1 MLQFSLCQV
10 WQQTSWSRLLILAV
24 SVVLLADASNCY
36 GQTPGCTDPVATN
49 YDAGATIND
58 GSCQYSTA
66 VLSLQFSQVLDSS
79 LLEISGL
86 IKDGQHLIANRDEW
100 DNRLFG
106 LDTIT
111 GAIQSTYACTGASNY
126 NWEEIAQDSQY
137 IYVGDF
143 GNNINGNR
151 TDLRIYRIDK
161 SILTGA
167 SPTADTIGFAY
178 STQTNF
184 DPTGFN
190 NTDFDCEAFLVG
202 TDSIYLF
209 TKRWVS
215 DGTAV
220 YALPK
225 TPGTHLAV
233 PLDSFN
239 TQGYITGATQVAG
252 KNAVVLCGYTNLFQP
267 FIYLLY
273 DFTGH
278 HFFGGNKRR
287 INMSLPF
294 HQIEGV
300 ATENGRLLYLINEG
314 FSSGFIN
321 TSQKLH
327 RADLTGYW
335 SHYLNPSTTSL
346 PERSDELNTWHPN
359 PVPQGGSIRVPED
372 CIGKNFQLSDTSG
385 KIIATGRLNGTLSLK
400 DIPPGLL
407 MLSVDGGKTMRI
419 VIR

>member
-1 MLQFSLCQV
+1 MINFPLRGTHRVSTKPIHWVFAFAA
-10 WQQTSWSRLLILAV
+10 ILTG
-24 SVVLLADASNCY
+24 NTNEGR
-36 GQTPGCTDPVATN
+36 GQTPGCTDPVAAN
-49 YDAGATIND
+49 YNSSATLND
-58 GSCQYSTA
+58 GSCQYNTT
-66 VLSLQFSQVLDSS
+66 VLSLQFSQILDSS
-79 LLEISGL
+79 LLEVSGL
-86 IKDGQHLIANRDEW
+86 IKDGTHLIAHRDQG

-106 LDTIT
+106 LDSLT
-111 GAIQSTYACTGASNY
+111 GAVQSTYTCTGTSNY

-184 DPTGFN
+184 DPTGLN

-215 DGTAV
+215 GGTAV

-321 TSQKLH
+321 TNQKLH

>member
-1 MLQFSLCQV
+1 MLNFSPCK
-10 WQQTSWSRLLILAV
+10 TLLKPSLSIFRIFAFATTITGISL
-24 SVVLLADASNCY
+24 DTQ

-49 YDAGATIND
+49 YNAGATIND
-58 GSCQYSTA
+58 GSCQYNTA
-66 VLSLQFSQVLDSS
+66 VLSLQFSQLLDSS
-79 LLEISGL
+79 LLEVSGI
-86 IKDGQHLIANRDEW
+86 IKDGPHLIANRDEW

-106 LDTIT
+106 LDTVT

-137 IYVGDF
+137 IYIGDF

-161 SILTGA
+161 SILSGA

-215 DGTAV
+215 GGTAV

-225 TPGTHLAV
+225 TPGTHLAI

-252 KNAVVLCGYTNLFQP
+252 KNALVLCGYTNLFQP

-278 HFFGGNKRR
+278 HFFRGNKRR
-287 INMSLPF
+287 INMNLPF

-300 ATENGRLLYLINEG
+300 ATEDGRHLYLVNEG

-327 RADLTGYW
+327 RADLSGYW

-346 PERSDELNTWHPN
+346 PELPDQLNAWHPN
-359 PVPQGGSIRVPED
+359 PVPQGGSMRVPED
-372 CIGKNFQLSDTSG
+372 CIGKSFRLSDTSG
-385 KIIATGRLNGTLSLK
+385 KTYATGRLNRLLSLK
-400 DIPPGLL
+400 DIPSGLFV
-407 MLSVDGGKTMRI
+407 LSMEGGKTTRI
-419 VIR
+419 IIR